1 MKLSRLIAF
10 GGTLI
15 SAVAVM
21 VLLFTALRS
30 PIVQAAP
37 AGPQGNGGATVS
49 TLSVGSSHTC
59 VTMTNGRLLCWGT
72 QSAASPV
79 LGDGT
84 GTTRYMP
91 VDVISITSGATSVAG
106 GGTVS
111 CAIVNGGV
119 KCWGGN
125 TQGQLGTGNNTASNV
140 PTDTVGLSSGVTS
153 IATGVNYA
161 CAIVSGS
168 AKCWGL
174 NDSGQLGNNSIQ
186 PSNVPTDVAGLSSG
200 VTSIA
205 ARQNHT
211 CAVVS
216 GGAKCW
222 GANFSGQ
229 LGRGNTTPSQVPVD
243 VSGLIG
249 GSSVTAIA
257 AGAEHSCVVVAG
269 AVKCWGNN
277 QYGQLGTGN
286 ITNTTA
292 PTDVLGLTSGVTAI
306 ATGASHACALTSGG
320 GVKCW
325 GRNDVGQAGH
335 QQYRI
340 DQHSG
345 GRARFDQWRR
355 SDRGEWQCGQQLN
368 DVRAVDDGQDQVLG
382 RGQRIGRRLFHGQ
395 CTYAA

>member
-1 MKLSRLIAF
+1 MIPSRLIAF
-10 GGTLI
+10 GGTLVI
-15 SAVAVM
+15 AAAVM
-21 VLLFTALRS
+21 ALLFTALRS

-37 AGPQGNGGATVS
+37 DVPQGNGGATVS
-49 TLSVGSSHTC
+49 TLSVGSGHAC

-84 GTTRYMP
+84 GTTRLMP
-91 VDVISITSGATSVAG
+91 VDVSNIANGATSAAA

-125 TQGQLGTGNNTASNV
+125 TNGQLGTGNNAASNV

-153 IATGVNYA
+153 IAAGVNYA
-161 CAIVSGS
+161 CAVVNGA

-174 NDSGQLGNNSIQ
+174 NDNGQLGNNSIQ

-200 VTSIA
+200 VTAIA

-211 CAVVS
+211 CAVVG

-229 LGRGNTTPSQVPVD
+229 LGRGNTSPSQVPVD
-243 VSGLIG
+243 VNGLLA
-249 GSSVTAIA
+249 GSNVTSIA
-257 AGAEHSCVVVAG
+257 AGAEHSCAVVAG
-269 AVKCWGNN
+269 AVKCWGSN

-286 ITNTTA
+286 ISTTNA
-292 PTDVLGLTSGVTAI
+292 PTDVLGLASGVTAI
-306 ATGASHACALTSGG
+306 ATGGWSTCALVNG

-325 GRNDVGQAGH
+325 GRNDVGQLGISNTESISIPVDVQGLTSGVAAIAAGGNAA
-335 QQYRI
+335 
-340 DQHSG
+340 SNSTTCAVLTAG
-345 GRARFDQWRR
+345 KVKCWGAVRR
-355 SDRGEWQCGQQLN
+355 W
-368 DVRAVDDGQDQVLG
+368 AQVSPG
-382 RGQRIGRRLFHGQ
+382 AMR
-395 CTYAA
+395 